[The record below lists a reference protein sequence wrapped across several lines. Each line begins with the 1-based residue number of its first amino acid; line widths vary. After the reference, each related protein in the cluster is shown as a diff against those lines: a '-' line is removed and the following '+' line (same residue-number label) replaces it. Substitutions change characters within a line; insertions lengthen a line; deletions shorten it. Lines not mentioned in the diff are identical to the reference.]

1 MASQPPPPLM
11 EATRSVIESFGA
23 LLSDLEHAD
32 EKFRKQL
39 SPLAL
44 KNQYDRFRLWAAN
57 LGALHHGRASLDFRL
72 MDSSAM
78 QTTLLK
84 LMSELR
90 LVISKNCFIPPC
102 LHHSLESHVLFA
114 GNEIVLGSRLPL
126 EEALTL
132 DSGEALEDFSD
143 SDSSGGENG
152 DHLFSSRTELGQN
165 ATETNHIISSL
176 MKVSFKIRQ
185 PVSRTT
191 QLRHKALSHKLSIRI
206 DDTSTGDLFTA
217 YSEFDRLH
225 VEEMF
230 RKFRKHTIEMD
241 PKSAFRVKQRL
252 GESRQYHDKLDR
264 QLIDRWSKSI
274 TDRRRFFSYWKRH
287 ASKLSRAKPL
297 EKEVVEWIPPR
308 PSILATQQLDVQQ
321 PVEVQGSASH
331 VQRMESAL
339 GLTLLSETDAT
350 KFEDHPDNTDTVST
364 VSYAST
370 ALDVGE
376 HLGRSMSLK
385 PTAAFGVDIHGD
397 LGEAQIQSI
406 SALSV
411 ASRVDERKACPFCLS
426 FGPFKK
432 DLLNH
437 MAFHMEEL
445 ATFAI
450 SRSAGEESDRISLGT
465 NSGATIGD
473 RSAISLISASQDFS
487 HEDLANSHPSGRA
500 ELSEHTRSDGVQS
513 PNFLR
518 VSVREPEP
526 DTWGLNRLELDD
538 HEAIKN
544 VFFGQWH
551 FGTLSW
557 FLASADFELWS
568 SEKGRLLFIH
578 GFPGVGKSVL
588 ASVIANTLDKAL
600 EVGVAT
606 LFCDSQ
612 PQEITEES
620 LLLSLLRQ
628 LMRSMSIRSDKNFS
642 LRHQRQNPPNQQELL
657 ETLEEVVAEFER
669 VHIIIDGFDQLKD
682 YIRVSLLRLLKK
694 LNDQKVSIL
703 ITSRTIPLIM
713 RDMEGWPTV
722 FFDSKADDIRLW
734 LRERNPHSQS
744 TTPSDLLEDVDDQ
757 VVQFSEG
764 IFLFAT
770 FKLQSQ
776 SIADMTRER
785 SYADPFDNF
794 YARQIERIVHSQH
807 PELAAKLLAWAA
819 RSTTAMTTIEA
830 QAMFAFMD
838 IIWPA
843 NTSPRP
849 SLDSIISSCAGLLV
863 VDEKDRIQF
872 SHSTGLKYFSENQAT
887 WFLNAAN
894 EQAELCC
901 RYISLDAFESG
912 ACSTLIDY
920 KARLWSHP
928 FFRYAALHWGRNTFT
943 AFTRMKDPRR
953 VKASVIYKIVMRFLG
968 SEAKSQAA
976 YQALTA
982 NDESLGEP
990 PPERW
995 TNLYLAVLFSLQQI
1009 LAEILSEVANDHDFF
1024 RDGPKVRL
1032 LFLAS
1037 MGGNTVILEQ
1047 LLEFMATNIPR
1058 TLERNLSPGD
1068 IAVELKLGLILRTA
1082 VEDRQLHVVEVLL
1095 KFHANEDI
1103 RDSQGY
1109 LLRLAVENL
1118 DHGIVFAL
1126 LKAGVSPNAADFLQ
1140 QTPLAMAIAQGHAD
1154 IVRLLLSQGADPNI
1168 PSGSDET
1175 PLSVAVMSAKRSI
1188 IGMLFGYGANP
1199 NARTPMGVTP
1209 LELAITIRDAKTTRL
1224 LLGYGADANA
1234 QSLGGTPLVLAA
1246 RGEGLE
1252 EIVENLLHRGA
1263 DPDLPD
1269 SSGKRAL
1276 EIAWSSGNKATELI
1290 LTKFKESAAVKTDDP
1305 ANGVFSAASNNLE
1318 DHLLHL
1324 LVKGGNANQENPL
1337 YVASGKGF
1345 SGVVD
1350 ALLLYGADPNA
1361 AGSGGTPLVMAAKNG
1376 HLAVVHTLITWGARL
1391 EEADVNGMSA
1401 LSHAA
1406 QRGHLSIVMVLFQSG
1421 AREDKRDLHGNLP
1434 ADLALQSGHFST
1446 RRFLLEV
1453 SYLQVSRPERFPES

>member
-1 MASQPPPPLM
+1 M
-11 EATRSVIESFGA
+11 
-23 LLSDLEHAD
+23 
-32 EKFRKQL
+32 
-39 SPLAL
+39 
-44 KNQYDRFRLWAAN
+44 
-57 LGALHHGRASLDFRL
+57 
-72 MDSSAM
+72 
-78 QTTLLK
+78 
-84 LMSELR
+84 
-90 LVISKNCFIPPC
+90 
-102 LHHSLESHVLFA
+102 
-114 GNEIVLGSRLPL
+114 
-126 EEALTL
+126 
-132 DSGEALEDFSD
+132 
-143 SDSSGGENG
+143 
-152 DHLFSSRTELGQN
+152 
-165 ATETNHIISSL
+165 
-176 MKVSFKIRQ
+176 
-185 PVSRTT
+185 
-191 QLRHKALSHKLSIRI
+191 
-206 DDTSTGDLFTA
+206 TGDLFTA

-252 GESRQYHDKLDR
+252 GESGQYHDKLDR

-370 ALDVGE
+370 ALDIGGNASRLPFPPFIDKWQHEE
-376 HLGRSMSLK
+376 HIRHDLQPYMCTYLDCADSDVMFVNRASWTEHESQAHRRIWRCFEHGVHFNSQESLA
-385 PTAAFGVDIHGD
+385 THLQNIHGD

-411 ASRVDERKACPFCLS
+411 ASRDDERKACPFCLS
-426 FGPFKK
+426 FGPFEN

-450 SRSAGEESDRISLGT
+450 SRSAGEEPDRVSLGT

-473 RSAISLISASQDFS
+473 RSALSLISASLDSS

-500 ELSEHTRSDGVQS
+500 KSNEHTRSDSVRS
-513 PNFLR
+513 PNLLG
-518 VSVREPEP
+518 VSVKEPGP
-526 DTWGLNRLELDD
+526 DPWGLNRLELDD
-538 HEAIKN
+538 HEATKN

-557 FLASADFELWS
+557 FLASVDFELWS
-568 SEKGRLLFIH
+568 SEKERLLFIH
-578 GFPGVGKSVL
+578 GLPGVGKSVL
-588 ASVIANTLDKAL
+588 ASVVANTLDKTF

-612 PQEITEES
+612 PQENTEEN

-628 LMRSMSIRSDKNFS
+628 LMRSISNRSDKSFC
-642 LRHQRQNPPNQQELL
+642 LRHQLQSPLSQQGLL

-669 VHIIIDGFDQLKD
+669 VHMIIDGFDQLKD
-682 YIRVSLLRLLKK
+682 HIRMSLLRSLKK

-734 LRERNPHSQS
+734 LRERNPHHQS

-764 IFLFAT
+764 TFLFAT

-776 SIADMTRER
+776 STADMRRER

-794 YARQIERIVHSQH
+794 YARQMERIVHSQH

-819 RSTTAMTTIEA
+819 RSVRAMTTIEA

-849 SLDSIISSCAGLLV
+849 SLDSVISSCAGLLV

-872 SHSTGLKYFSENQAT
+872 SHSTGLKYFSENQAR

-920 KARLWSHP
+920 RARLWSHP
-928 FFRYAALHWGRNTFT
+928 FFRYAAIHWGRNTVT
-943 AFTRMKDPRR
+943 AFARMKDPRR

-982 NDESLGEP
+982 NEESLGEP

-995 TNLYLAVLFSLQQI
+995 TNLYLAVEFALQQI
-1009 LAEILSEVANDHDFF
+1009 LAEILPKVANDHDFF
-1024 RDGPKVRL
+1024 RGGPKVSL
-1032 LFLAS
+1032 VFLAS

-1058 TLERNLSPGD
+1058 TLERNLSPGE
-1068 IAVELKLGLILRTA
+1068 IAVELKLGFILRTA

-1103 RDSQGY
+1103 RDGQGY

-1118 DHGIVFAL
+1118 DHGIVIAL

-1168 PSGSDET
+1168 SSGSDET
-1175 PLSVAVMSAKRSI
+1175 PLSVAVMAAKRSI

-1209 LELAITIRDAKTTRL
+1209 LELAIAIRDAKTTRL

-1276 EIAWSSGNKATELI
+1276 EIAWGSGNKATELI
-1290 LTKFKESAAVKTDDP
+1290 LTKFKESAAVKMDDP

-1324 LVKGGNANQENPL
+1324 LVEGGNANQENPL

-1345 SGVVD
+1345 LGVVD

-1361 AGSGGTPLVMAAKNG
+1361 AGSDGTPLVVAAKNG

-1434 ADLALQSGHFST
+1434 ADLALQSGHLSI

-1453 SYLQVSRPERFPES
+1453 SYLQISRPERFPES